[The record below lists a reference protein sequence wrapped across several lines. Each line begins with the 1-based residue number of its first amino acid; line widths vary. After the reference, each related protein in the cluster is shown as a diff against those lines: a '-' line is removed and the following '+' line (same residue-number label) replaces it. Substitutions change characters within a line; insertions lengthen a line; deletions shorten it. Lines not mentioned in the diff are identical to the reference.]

1 MPITF
6 SRSLRSLQLDGFRRA
21 NLAVLGVL
29 ALMIAWTLWLLL
41 ARVSLY
47 EISDAARLEVE
58 SAVHPVAVQFGG
70 RVVQTRLQLGAEV
83 KAGDVLVELD
93 TEEHKLHLEEQRSL
107 LSGLQ
112 NQLAALR
119 NEVSAQERA
128 YQQEKAAAP
137 TAVKEA
143 NARQFEAET
152 SAQLAEKEAERM
164 QELFKRGLISE
175 VEFRRAEADATR
187 SRAAAEALRLTASRL
202 RTEQGTKESDQQAKL
217 ERLNREVAALAGQI
231 ATTEKIIAR
240 EQLEIQEQY
249 IRAPISGRIGEIT
262 EIQIGAVVKPS
273 DKLATIV
280 PSGEI
285 RIVANFAVG
294 RALGRVRSGQ
304 PANMRLDAYPWTQF
318 GSLRAQVSN
327 VAGEPRDGKV
337 RVELA
342 IQPQANSAII
352 LQHGLVGSVEV
363 EVDRVSPSAMILRT
377 ASELMKS
384 SKKTM
389 TDGA

>member
-1 MPITF
+1 MSITF
-6 SRSLRSLQLDGFRRA
+6 SRSLRSLQLDGFHRA
-21 NLAVLGVL
+21 NLAVLIVL
-29 ALMIAWTLWLLL
+29 AIMTAWVLWLLL

-47 EISDAARLEVE
+47 ETSDTARLEVE

-93 TEEHKLHLEEQRSL
+93 TEEHKLHLEEQKSL

-119 NEVSAQERA
+119 NEVSAQERS
-128 YQQEKAAAP
+128 YQQEKSAAP

-143 NARQFEAET
+143 NARQLEAET

-175 VEFRRAEADATR
+175 AEFRRAEANATR
-187 SRAAAEALRLTASRL
+187 SRAAAEALRLTTSRL
-202 RTEQGTKESDQQAKL
+202 QSEQGTKASDQQAKL
-217 ERLNREVAALAGQI
+217 ERLNREVAALDGQI
-231 ATTEKIIAR
+231 AATQKTIER
-240 EQLEIQEQY
+240 EQLEIQEQF
-249 IRAPISGRIGEIT
+249 ILAPISGRIGEIT
-262 EIQIGAVVKPS
+262 EIQIGGLVKPS

-294 RALGRVRSGQ
+294 RALGRIRSGQ
-304 PANMRLDAYPWTQF
+304 SANMRLDAYPWTQF
-318 GSLRAQVSN
+318 GMLAAQVGN
-327 VAGEPRDGKV
+327 VASEPRDGKF
-337 RVELA
+337 RVEFKV
-342 IQPQANSAII
+342 QPQQAPAFSM
-352 LQHGLVGSVEV
+352 QHGLTGTVEV
-363 EVDRVSPSAMILRT
+363 EVDRVSPASLVLQT
-377 ASELMKS
+377 VSELVQS

-389 TDGA
+389 ISGN